1 MILLLFFFRLSK
13 EQRSA
18 IADYFHVYKVMPH
31 TQTVIFSYHGNLIFL
46 FFAILTSEV
55 KIL

>member
-1 MILLLFFFRLSK
+1 MILLLFFRLSK

-18 IADYFHVYKVMPH
+18 IADYFHVYKVMPP
-31 TQTVIFSYHGNLIFL
+31 TQTVILFYCGNLKKNL
-46 FFAILTSEV
+46 FAILTREV